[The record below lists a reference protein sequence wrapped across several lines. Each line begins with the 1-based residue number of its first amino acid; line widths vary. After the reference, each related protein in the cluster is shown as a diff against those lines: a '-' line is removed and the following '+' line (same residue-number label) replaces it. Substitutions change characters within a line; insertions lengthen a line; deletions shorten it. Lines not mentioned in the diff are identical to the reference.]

1 MTHNILEKL
10 FGSAARVKIMK
21 LFLFSDNA
29 QFDKETVMEKAK
41 ITSKDAQVELK
52 LLNEVDLIRSRKVIK
67 NVTTRN
73 NRTIK
78 KKVQIYSLNPN
89 FTLVRSLRDLLIN
102 NEPLKHGDIQKRLS
116 KIGKIKLIIISG
128 IFLQSEDSRVDL
140 LIVADEVKKRVLEN
154 IVKTMESEIGRELRF
169 TCLSSEDFKYRHSV
183 CDRLIRD
190 IFDYQHEVVL
200 DRIGL
205 DV

>member
-21 LFLFSDNA
+21 LFLFSDNL
-29 QFDKETVMEKAK
+29 QFDKETVVEKAK
-41 ITSKDAQVELK
+41 ITNKDAQRELK
-52 LLNEVDLIRSRKVIK
+52 LLNELELIKSRKVIK
-67 NVTTRN
+67 NITTKN

-78 KKVQIYSLNPN
+78 KKVQIYTLNPA
-89 FTLVRSLRDLLIN
+89 FTLIRSLRDLLIN
-102 NEPLKHGDIQKRLS
+102 NEPLRHGDIQKRLS

-140 LIVADEVKKRVLEN
+140 LIVADEVKKRVLDN
-154 IVKTMESEIGRELRF
+154 IVKTMESEIGKELRF
-169 TCLSSEDFKYRHSV
+169 SCLSSEDFKYRHSV

-205 DV
+205 DI